1 MPLQKQNVVIPFAGG
16 IQTKQN
22 EFLVEPPNLLELE
35 NGVFRKQG
43 EISKRFGFS
52 SLGQDVQGGGAIQN
66 GAQLSIFNEDLV
78 LLTQTN
84 LLSYSETQ
92 RRWFDRGAF
101 ASVVVTRESVV
112 RNRESQTVPTTAT
125 INNTT
130 VTAYEDSRN
139 SGSLRYVVIDELSGT
154 VLSPDQELSAT
165 GTNPQVVAFGG
176 AFITILYLE
185 GAVMKSRTIDV
196 QTLDFLDNSSVF
208 AVGATPTLDA
218 AVFDENSVFVIFND
232 ASDEATV
239 ALLERNISTG
249 ISLVAGT
256 TKLLDNGGG
265 AYTATVGSVFVDSI
279 RGRVY
284 ALTLDASN
292 NVRLQGSFANLAALP
307 PAPTENVIVETPAST
322 VVNMTGIAQASDGSI
337 KLFYELEAASTTNHQ
352 IRSATATYTPG
363 SAPVVS
369 APATFAR
376 SLGLAS
382 HAFEDNGTV
391 YVLGAHES
399 PLQATFFALEFV
411 TTSNGPIAAK
421 VLTSIAG
428 GHPTKPN
435 LPRFNLDEQNRQ
447 STSLLEITRLT
458 TEDGTIGDNTGVVRI
473 SLDFSNPSFV
483 ANQLGE
489 NLIVA
494 GGFITA
500 YDGAQVVEQGFHL
513 FPEASTMAVNAGGGS
528 LSAGDYSYRVI
539 YEWSD
544 ARGQIHRS
552 SPGVVFEA
560 GTDAVITVGAN
571 DQVDVTVPTL
581 RLTSKQDVRITLYR
595 TAVNGTVFYRVASV
609 TNDPTLDTVTITDGL
624 ADAIAQTQEI
634 LYTTGGV
641 VENIAPPSASIVQR
655 HQNRIFLAG
664 LEEENEIRYSQ
675 ESFQNEGLGFSDF
688 FRIRVNPSGGPIT
701 ALGTLDDKLI
711 IFKED
716 SIFSLVGQG
725 PSATGTNN
733 DFQQPEQISS
743 DVGCNNPSSI
753 VVMPQGLMFASDKGI
768 KLLNRS
774 LEIIDIGAPVEAF
787 ERNTITS
794 GVLNP
799 DDDEVR
805 FTTRENGNLVY
816 NYAFGLWSIF
826 TNYEAE
832 SAVVWQNQ
840 YVHLDTDSEV
850 HVEVIDSYNDNN
862 RDIALKLKSPWLNFA
877 GLQGYKRIYKL
888 LFLGNRLSEHAFRVN
903 IRYDYN
909 DLIRETVYFNTST
922 NLNQETF
929 PKEEAFFGVTNTG
942 PFSNTISDTFQFEI
956 LPRIQKCESIQLEVE
971 DVPLDTQPGAGYN
984 LTGITA
990 LVGVKGGTVSLPT
1003 NQSVGSSQ

>member
-16 IQTKQN
+16 VQTKQN

-43 EISKRFGFS
+43 EISKRFGFT
-52 SLGQDVQGGGAIQN
+52 SLGREIQGGGTIEN
-66 GAQLSIFNEDLV
+66 GAQLSIFNEDLT

-92 RRWFDRGAF
+92 QRWFDRGAF
-101 ASVVVTRESVV
+101 ASVVVTRESTV

-125 INNTT
+125 LNNIT

-139 SGSLRYVVIDELSGT
+139 SGSLRYVVVDELSGT
-154 VLSPDQELSAT
+154 ILIPDQELSAT
-165 GTNPQVVAFGG
+165 GTNPQVVSFGG
-176 AFITILYLE
+176 SFISILYLE
-185 GAVMKSRTIDV
+185 GAFMRSRTIDV
-196 QTLDFLDNSSVF
+196 QTLEELDNTDVF
-208 AVGATPTLDA
+208 DIGATPILDA
-218 AVFDENSVFVIFND
+218 VTFDENNVFVIFND
-232 ASDEATV
+232 TNDEVSV
-239 ALLERNISTG
+239 AFLERDITDG
-249 ISLVAGT
+249 IAVVAGT
-256 TKLLDNGGG
+256 TQLLNDGVGE
-265 AYTATVGSVFVDSI
+265 YTATIGSVFTDTDRDVI
-279 RGRVY
+279 Y
-284 ALTLDASN
+284 ALTLDGSN
-292 NVRLQGSFANLAALP
+292 NVRLQGMFSNIAALP
-307 PAPTENVIVETPAST
+307 PAATENVVVETPVAN
-322 VVNMTGIAQASDGSI
+322 VLNLTGIAQSSDGAI
-337 KLFYELEAASTTNHQ
+337 RVFYELEAASTVNHQ
-352 IRSATATYTPG
+352 IRAASATYTIG

-369 APATFAR
+369 APATFGR
-376 SLGLAS
+376 SLGIAS
-382 HAFEDNGTV
+382 HAFEDNNTV
-391 YVLGAHES
+391 YILGAHES
-399 PLQATFFALEFV
+399 SLQATYFALEFV
-411 TTSNGPIAAK
+411 STSNGPIAAK
-421 VLTSIAG
+421 ILTSIAG
-428 GHPTKPN
+428 GHTTKPN
-435 LPRFNLDEQNRQ
+435 LPRFNVDGSGRQ

-458 TEDGTIGDNTGVVRI
+458 TEDGTIGDNTGVVQIR
-473 SLDFSNPSFV
+473 LDFSNPSFV

-489 NLIVA
+489 NLIIA
-494 GGFITA
+494 GGFVTA
-500 YDGAQVVEQGFHL
+500 YDGAQVVEQGFHV
-513 FPEASTMAVNAGGGS
+513 FPEASTMVINAGGGA
-528 LSAGDYSYRVI
+528 LSAGDYSYRAI

-552 SPGVVFEA
+552 APGVVFEA
-560 GTDAVITVGAN
+560 GTDSVITAALN
-571 DQVDVTVPTL
+571 DQVDVTIPTL

-595 TAVNGTVFYRVASV
+595 TTANGTIFYRVASV
-609 TNDPTLDTVTITDGL
+609 ANDETLDTITITDGL
-624 ADAIAQTQEI
+624 ADATAETQEI

-664 LEEENEIRYSQ
+664 LEEENEIRFSQ
-675 ESFQNEGLGFSDF
+675 ESLQNEGLGFSDF
-688 FRIRVNPSGGPIT
+688 FRVRVNPSGGPIT

-725 PSATGTNN
+725 PNGTGANN

-743 DVGCNNPSSI
+743 DVGCNNPASI

-768 KLLNRS
+768 KLLNRA
-774 LEIIDIGAPVEAF
+774 LEVEDIGAPVEAF
-787 ERNTITS
+787 ERNTVTS

-816 NYAFGLWSIF
+816 NYAFGLWSVF

-832 SAVVWQNQ
+832 SAVVWQDQ

-850 HVEVIDSYNDNN
+850 HAEVIDSYNDNN
-862 RDIALKLKSPWLNFA
+862 RDIALRLRSPWLNFA
-877 GLQGYKRIYKL
+877 GLQGYKRIYRL
-888 LFLGNRLSEHAFRVN
+888 LFLGNRFSEHAFKVN

-909 DLIRETVYFNTST
+909 DLIRETVFFNTKT

-929 PKEEAFFGVTNTG
+929 PKEEAFFGVSNTG
-942 PFSNTISDTFQFEI
+942 PFGNNITDTFQFEI
-956 LPRIQKCESIQLEVE
+956 LPRIQKCEAIQLEVE

-990 LVGVKGGTVSLPT
+990 VVGVKGGPFTLPN